1 MSTIAFIGL
10 TFILIHNPGADKLTL
25 SLAPIPYEMKLPAA
39 TLKQLSTVENI
50 EHPGVAT
57 IEIYYKPSSGKQVWV
72 GSLFYT
78 TTSDYNAHALP
89 DEVPLYGAQ
98 VKVDNGMSLSVIG
111 AQEPYYDLASIDRKR
126 TDQVNRHIYRTESF
140 IRVK

>member
-10 TFILIHNPGADKLTL
+10 TFILVHNPSADKLTL

-39 TLKQLSTVENI
+39 TLKQLSTVENN
-50 EHPGVAT
+50 ERPGVAT
-57 IEIYYKPSSGKQVWV
+57 IEIYYKPSSGKRVWV

-89 DEVPLYGAQ
+89 DEVPLYGTQ
-98 VKVDNGMSLSVIG
+98 VIIEKGMSLSVKG
-111 AQEPYYDLASIDRKR
+111 TQEPYYDLASIDRKR
-126 TDQVNRHIYRTESF
+126 TDQVNRLIYRTESF
-140 IRVK
+140 IRVN

>member
-10 TFILIHNPGADKLTL
+10 TLILILNPGADKTTL

-39 TLKQLSTVENI
+39 TLKQITTVEKN
-50 EHPGVAT
+50 ERPGVT
-57 IEIYYKPSSGKQVWV
+57 SIELYYQPSSGKSLWV
-72 GSLFYT
+72 GSLSYT
-78 TTSDYNAHALP
+78 TTSEYNAHALP

-111 AQEPYYDLASIDRKR
+111 AQEPYYELSAIDRKR
-126 TDQVNRHIYRTESF
+126 TDQVSRLIYKTESF
-140 IRVK
+140 TRVK